1 MKLNKS
7 LKYILFDIR
16 MKQFDSDLNETGS
29 LKGKINISQE
39 ELKSLDFNNILTN
52 RFLNQRGKYHFIFLS
67 SETDTFN
74 NFEKK
79 YYKDNM
85 TEEDKIKI
93 LYGFMQPQIKE
104 KELNLDEAKKY
115 LDMKKIFMLKEY
127 DNMKKSISSMI
138 KNNFPYVS
146 YIYGGYEQIHK
157 ECKRFK
163 IELDNHNKNICFY
176 CQNKNININNEIIT
190 NKKNEE
196 ENKTI
201 LYENLWEKKE
211 KINFEKLSSILN
223 DPNIKNYLGV
233 LKEYK
238 NEQIEEDKI
247 QILISESFEEFK
259 LYIYKFNNEKQY
271 IDLENTLIILDRKE
285 KKEYYDDIE
294 ENNKNLDLTLL
305 ETISI
310 NNIMS
315 ISLNHKYRNIVNIK
329 IREKNRENIFNKN
342 DKSKNIGIFN
352 IVIDFSSDKISK
364 NFIVT
369 FKSLINL
376 YKTR

>member
-16 MKQFDSDLNETGS
+16 MKQFNSDLNEIGS
-29 LKGKINISQE
+29 LKEKINISQE

-115 LDMKKIFMLKEY
+115 LDMKEIFMLKEY

-163 IELDNHNKNICFY
+163 IELDNHNKNNCFY

-329 IREKNRENIFNKN
+329 IRDKNGENIFNKK

>member
-16 MKQFDSDLNETGS
+16 MKQFNSDLNETGS

-52 RFLNQRGKYHFIFLS
+52 RFLNQRGNYHFIFLS

-74 NFEKK
+74 NFEQK
-79 YYKDNM
+79 YYKDNV

-115 LDMKKIFMLKEY
+115 LDMKEIFMLKEY
-127 DNMKKSISSMI
+127 DNMKTSISFMV
-138 KNNFPYVS
+138 KKNFPYVS

-163 IELDNHNKNICFY
+163 IELDNHNKNNCFY

-223 DPNIKNYLGV
+223 EPNIKNYLGV

-271 IDLENTLIILDRKE
+271 IDLENTLIILDQKE

-305 ETISI
+305 ETINI
-310 NNIMS
+310 NNIIC
-315 ISLNHKYRNIVNIK
+315 ISLNHKYRNVVIIK
-329 IREKNRENIFNKN
+329 IRDKNRENIFNKN
-342 DKSKNIGIFN
+342 DKSKNSGIFN